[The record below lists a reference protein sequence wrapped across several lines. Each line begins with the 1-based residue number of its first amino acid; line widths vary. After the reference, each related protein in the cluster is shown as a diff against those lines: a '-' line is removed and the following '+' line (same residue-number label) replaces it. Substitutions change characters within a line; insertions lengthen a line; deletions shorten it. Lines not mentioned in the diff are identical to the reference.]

1 MSGNIGCDRDFY
13 LAITLQNA
21 RADMPERDPYT
32 PIERLR
38 NLGPVSRGW
47 LVDIGITTL
56 KQLQDIGPVLAFK
69 LVQHRHQEASLNLLY
84 SLHAAVHDLH
94 WTEISPEERE
104 RLKREAAEPLE
115 PWNPPS
121 E

>member
-1 MSGNIGCDRDFY
+1 M
-13 LAITLQNA
+13 TQH
-21 RADMPERDPYT
+21 DPGT

-47 LVDIGITTL
+47 LAEIGITTL

-69 LVQHRHQEASLNLLY
+69 LVQHRHDAASLNLLY
-84 SLHAAVHDLH
+84 GLHAAVHGIH
-94 WTEISPEERE
+94 WTEISPEDRE

-115 PWNPPS
+115 PWHPPA
-121 E
+121 ED